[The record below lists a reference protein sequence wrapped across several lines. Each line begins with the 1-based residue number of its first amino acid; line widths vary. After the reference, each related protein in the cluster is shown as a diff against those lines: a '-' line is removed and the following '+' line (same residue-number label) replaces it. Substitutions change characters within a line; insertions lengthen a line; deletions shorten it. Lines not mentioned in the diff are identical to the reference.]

1 MNRSIAMH
9 LLCAALLVGA
19 SIPASA
25 SQSPPEPDASVDEQP
40 MDEET
45 RLRTEADARWERLQ
59 AEAEASRA
67 AQRAA
72 QENYERGVREAEEAR
87 ARYEAEAAR
96 HREEVTRAREAEV
109 DYQRRLSEYDVLTSG
124 TARRPARTDR
134 PPQPGQAERER
145 STQTARTRQRPRVT
159 QGDCERRA
167 EQRQRRGRAFGT
179 LLGGLAEGLG
189 GRLGATGDLLSGL
202 TSVGQVLGEAMV
214 GLLDCD
220 EQVQAAN
227 ATELAVQGGVG
238 TTSTWSSETRP
249 GVTGSS
255 TVTAME
261 EEPGGGACVTVTDIV
276 IIDGEETRAPK
287 RMCRR
292 PPSNRFV
299 RV

>member
-1 MNRSIAMH
+1 MNRPDAMH
-9 LLCAALLVGA
+9 VLCAAFLAGV
-19 SIPASA
+19 PAPA
-25 SQSPPEPDASVDEQP
+25 WTWQPPPERATTADQP
-40 MDEET
+40 MDEDT
-45 RLRTEADARWERLQ
+45 RLQTEADARWERLQ
-59 AEAEASRA
+59 AEAEANRA

-87 ARYEAEAAR
+87 ARYEAETDR
-96 HREEVTRAREAEV
+96 HREEVARAREAEA
-109 DYQRRLSEYDVLTSG
+109 DYQRRLSEHDALTRGRS
-124 TARRPARTDR
+124 ARTERTPRPA
-134 PPQPGQAERER
+134 QAERER
-145 STQTARTRQRPRVT
+145 PTQTARTRQRPRRT
-159 QGDCERRA
+159 QADCERRA
-167 EQRQRRGRAFGT
+167 DRQQRRGRAFGT

-189 GRLGATGDLLSGL
+189 GRLGATGDLLSGI

-238 TTSTWSSETRP
+238 TTSTWASETRP

-261 EEPGGGACVTVTDIV
+261 EEPGGGACITVTDIV
-276 IIDGEETRAPK
+276 IIDGEETRVPK

>member
-1 MNRSIAMH
+1 MNRSYAVR
-9 LLCAALLVGA
+9 LLCAACLAGA
-19 SIPASA
+19 PLSA
-25 SQSPPEPDASVDEQP
+25 LAWQSAPEPPGQP

-45 RLRTEADARWERLQ
+45 RLQTEAAARWERLQ
-59 AEAEASRA
+59 AQAEADRA

-72 QENYERGVREAEEAR
+72 QESYERGVREAEEAR
-87 ARYEAEAAR
+87 ARYEADAER
-96 HREEVTRAREAEV
+96 HREEVARAREAEA
-109 DYQRRLSEYDVLTSG
+109 DYQRRLSEHEAETRGS
-124 TARRPARTDR
+124 RRPARTER
-134 PPQPGQAERER
+134 TERER
-145 STQTARTRQRPRVT
+145 PARVRQARASPA
-159 QGDCERRA
+159 DCQRRA
-167 EQRQRRGRAFGT
+167 ERRQGRGRALGS
-179 LLGGLAEGLG
+179 LLGGIAQSVG
-189 GRLGATGDLLSGL
+189 GQLGATGDLLSGI

-220 EQVQAAN
+220 EQVQAAS
-227 ATELAVQGGVG
+227 ATEQAVEGGVG
-238 TTSTWSSETRP
+238 ATSTWTSETRP
-249 GVTGSS
+249 GVSGSS

>member
-1 MNRSIAMH
+1 MNRPGAMH
-9 LLCAALLVGA
+9 VLCAALLAGA
-19 SIPASA
+19 PAA
-25 SQSPPEPDASVDEQP
+25 AWAWQSPPEPATTADQP
-40 MDEET
+40 IDEET
-45 RLRTEADARWERLQ
+45 RLQTEADARWERLQ
-59 AEAEASRA
+59 TEAEANRA

-72 QENYERGVREAEEAR
+72 QESYERGVREAEEAR

-96 HREEVTRAREAEV
+96 HREEVARAREAEA
-109 DYQRRLSEYDVLTSG
+109 DYQRRLSEHDALTSG
-124 TARRPARTDR
+124 RSARTEQT
-134 PPQPGQAERER
+134 PQPEQVERER
-145 STQTARTRQRPRVT
+145 PAQTARARQRRPVT

-167 EQRQRRGRAFGT
+167 ERRQRRGRAFGA

-189 GRLGATGDLLSGL
+189 GRLGATGDLLSGI
-202 TSVGQVLGEAMV
+202 TSAGQVLGEAMV

-227 ATELAVQGGVG
+227 ATEIAVQGGVG
-238 TTSTWSSETRP
+238 TTSTWTSETRP

-261 EEPGGGACVTVTDIV
+261 EELGGGACITVTDIV
-276 IIDGEETRAPK
+276 IIDGEETRVPK

-292 PPSNRFV
+292 PPSTRFV